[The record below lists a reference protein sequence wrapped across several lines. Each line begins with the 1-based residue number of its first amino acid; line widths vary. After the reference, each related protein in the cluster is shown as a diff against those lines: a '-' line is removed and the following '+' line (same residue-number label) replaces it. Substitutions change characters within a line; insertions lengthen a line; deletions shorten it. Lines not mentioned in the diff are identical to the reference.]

1 MTDINDNLRMLE
13 KQGEDY
19 IWRTAEAARKE
30 IEQLRA
36 VLDELIACKNLQI
49 KYIDHREPWYTAEL
63 LSETKQLRIEF
74 HNRDPL
80 AWAEA
85 RRLRGKG

>member
-1 MTDINDNLRMLE
+1 MTDVTDNLCMLE

-19 IWRTAEAARKE
+19 IWRTAVAARKE

-36 VLDELIACKNLQI
+36 ALDELIACKDLLEASKISNPGLW
-49 KYIDHREPWYTAEL
+49 REY
-63 LSETKQLRIEF
+63 LR
-74 HNRDPL
+74 RDPP

-85 RRLRGKG
+85 RRLRGKE

>member
-1 MTDINDNLRMLE
+1 MTDVTDNLCMLE

-30 IEQLRA
+30 IEQLRSA
-36 VLDELIACKNLQI
+36 LDELIACNESPVPAFDEGIQ
-49 KYIDHREPWYTAEL
+49 
-63 LSETKQLRIEF
+63 KQSDYYNRIV
-74 HNRDPL
+74 L